1 MTSPIAEL
9 RVRALRAGYG
19 EVKVLREV
27 SFDLARGEVV
37 CLLGPNG
44 AGKTTLT
51 RSLMGLLPSEGEVL
65 FRGMPLLQ
73 APTHERVELGLA
85 LVPEGRQVFPN
96 LTVEDNLILGAYS
109 KHARRDRVA
118 TLQEVYALFPR
129 LLERRQQHAGLMSGG
144 EQQMVA
150 LGRAMM
156 SKPKLLILD
165 EPSLGLAPKIII
177 SVFDAVKKI
186 AATGISIFVVE
197 QNAFAALSIADRFHV
212 LGRGR
217 ILRSGDKTNIKD
229 ILKDP
234 NSLIGLSSTHDIDR
248 PSTGASVA

>member
-1 MTSPIAEL
+1 MSPSVAEL
-9 RVRALRAGYG
+9 EVRGLSAGYG
-19 EVKVLREV
+19 EVKVLRDV
-27 SFDLARGEVV
+27 SFELSRGEVV

-51 RSLMGLLPSEGEVL
+51 RALVGILPAAGSVL
-65 FRGMPLLQ
+65 FRGKPLMQ
-73 APTHERVELGLA
+73 ALTHERVELGLA

-109 KHARRDRVA
+109 MHARHGRA
-118 TLQEVYALFPR
+118 AKLEEVYGLFPK
-129 LLERRQQHAGLMSGG
+129 LLERRRQQAGLMSGG
-144 EQQMVA
+144 EQQMLA

-156 SKPKLLILD
+156 SQPKLLILD
-165 EPSLGLAPKIII
+165 EPSLGLAPKIIV

-186 AATGISIFVVE
+186 AATGISIFIVE
-197 QNAFAALSIADRFHV
+197 QNAFAALSIADRFYV

-217 ILRSGDKTNIKD
+217 ILRSGDRTNIED

-234 NSLIGLSSTHDIDR
+234 NSLIGLSETSDIDR
-248 PSTGASVA
+248 ATAGARVA